1 MSATESKL
9 APITTANP
17 LTNDELTSFRDIIG
31 VPERNAFIVAMDQTQ
46 EALKAVGA
54 MMAEIKNNNSN
65 AQDVMLVLNHQN
77 NAINKMADS
86 VSDLAKSV
94 ALSEH
99 NRTLAIDRLIES
111 NKWVSDSI
119 AKAIYVNAAKTEKAF
134 SSVAKP
140 TDINGL
146 FYSTYSEENKNMW
159 IQMIKGDVCSK
170 CLESNTGDPKE
181 FFSTLY
187 SDMKKFDHYDVD
199 SLLVEYKKVDPTADI
214 LKMCAN
220 SDALRLSVEK
230 RINNIQHKKY
240 VKSMKTA
247 KVTKTTKAKSPKVR
261 YLEANRCPSDIK
273 ALICKIAGTSH
284 PAGIQ
289 YNKILNHILSL
300 TNMEKAD
307 VLTQTKNKFN
317 IGSCN
322 VWFAVSKY
330 PTLVNALQELAA
342 TK

>member
-17 LTNDELTSFRDIIG
+17 LTNDELTSFRDILG

-46 EALKAVGA
+46 EALKAVGT

-65 AQDVMLVLNHQN
+65 TQDMILALNHQN

-111 NKWVSDSI
+111 NKCVSDSI

-134 SSVAKP
+134 SSANKP
-140 TDINGL
+140 TDVNGL
-146 FYSTYSEENKNMW
+146 FYSTFDENDKTMW
-159 IQMIKGDVCSK
+159 IKRIDGIACTK
-170 CLESNTGDPKE
+170 CLETGCKTTDE
-181 FFSTLY
+181 FYEILY
-187 SDMKKFDHYDVD
+187 SDMKRVDHYDVTELLSQYRKID
-199 SLLVEYKKVDPTADI
+199 STADI
-214 LKMCAN
+214 IKMCAN

-230 RINNIQHKKY
+230 RINNIHYKNY
-240 VKSMKTA
+240 VKS
-247 KVTKTTKAKSPKVR
+247 VEGIKAKSPKVG
-261 YLEANRCPSDIK
+261 YAESHRCPGNIS
-273 ALICKIAGTSH
+273 ALIKKITGASRPSGV
-284 PAGIQ
+284 Q
-289 YNKILNHILSL
+289 YRKILRQILQA
-300 TNMEKAD
+300 TNMSETD
-307 VLTQTKNKFN
+307 IVSQIHDEFN

-322 VWFAVSKY
+322 VWFAVSKF

-342 TK
+342 AK

>member
-1 MSATESKL
+1 MSTTESKL

-17 LTNDELTSFRDIIG
+17 LTNDELTSFRDILG

-46 EALKAVGA
+46 EALKAVGT

-65 AQDVMLVLNHQN
+65 TQDVMLVLNHQN

-111 NKWVSDSI
+111 NKYVSDSI

-134 SSVAKP
+134 SSANKP
-140 TDINGL
+140 TDVNGL
-146 FYSTYSEENKNMW
+146 FYSTFDENDKTMW
-159 IQMIKGDVCSK
+159 IKRIDGIACTK
-170 CLESNTGDPKE
+170 CLETGCKTTDE
-181 FFSTLY
+181 FYEILY
-187 SDMKKFDHYDVD
+187 SDMKRVDHYDVGE
-199 SLLVEYKKVDPTADI
+199 LLSQYKKIDSTADI
-214 LKMCAN
+214 IKMCAN

-230 RINNIQHKKY
+230 RINNIHYKNY
-240 VKSMKTA
+240 VKS
-247 KVTKTTKAKSPKVR
+247 VEGIKAKAPKVG
-261 YLEANRCPSDIK
+261 YAESHRCPGDIS
-273 ALICKIAGTSH
+273 ALIKKITGASRPSGV
-284 PAGIQ
+284 Q
-289 YNKILNHILSL
+289 YRKILRQILQA
-300 TNMEKAD
+300 TNMSEAD
-307 VLTQTKNKFN
+307 IVSQIHDEFN

-330 PTLVNALQELAA
+330 PTLVNALQKLAEED
-342 TK
+342 

>member
-1 MSATESKL
+1 MSTTESKL

-17 LTNDELTSFRDIIG
+17 LTNDELTSFRDILG

-46 EALKAVGA
+46 EALKAVGT

-65 AQDVMLVLNHQN
+65 TQDMILALNHQN

-111 NKWVSDSI
+111 NKYVSDSI

-134 SSVAKP
+134 SSANKP
-140 TDINGL
+140 TDVNGL
-146 FYSTYSEENKNMW
+146 FYSTFDENDKTMW
-159 IQMIKGDVCSK
+159 IKRIDGIACTK
-170 CLESNTGDPKE
+170 CLETGCKTTDE
-181 FFSTLY
+181 FYEILY
-187 SDMKKFDHYDVD
+187 SDMKRVDHYDVGE
-199 SLLVEYKKVDPTADI
+199 LLSQYKKIDSTADI
-214 LKMCAN
+214 IKMCAN

-230 RINNIQHKKY
+230 RINNIHYKNY
-240 VKSMKTA
+240 VKS
-247 KVTKTTKAKSPKVR
+247 VEGIKAKAPKVG
-261 YLEANRCPSDIK
+261 YAESHRCPGDIS
-273 ALICKIAGTSH
+273 ALIKKITGASRPSGV
-284 PAGIQ
+284 Q
-289 YNKILNHILSL
+289 YRKILRQILQA
-300 TNMEKAD
+300 TNMSEAD
-307 VLTQTKNKFN
+307 IVSQIHDEFN

-330 PTLVNALQELAA
+330 PTLVNALQKLAEED
-342 TK
+342 